1 MFDVRFAHRVQR
13 RPVLE
18 LYPSFRPDISLNPAA
33 FDLMPLSRPKT
44 RTASPKPAASSAPT
58 PALRPIKKLMA
69 ANRSEIAVR
78 IFRAATELH
87 LRTVAIFAQ
96 EDRLCIH
103 RYKADEA
110 YQVGAGKGPVAAY
123 LDIES
128 IVGVAKEKNV
138 DAIHPGYGFL
148 SENAE
153 FARACERAGI
163 VFVGPRPELL
173 DMMGDKTAARAVA
186 QRIGV
191 PVLPGTKDPIS
202 DREEAIRTAKSIGF
216 PLIIKAAFGGGGRG
230 MRVVH
235 KAADLVNLLD
245 EAQAEAGRA
254 FGNPAVFLEK
264 YIPRAKHIEVQIL
277 GDKHGNVI
285 HLHERDCSVQRRH
298 QKVVEVAPSFGLPE
312 NVVRELCDAAARLAR
327 EIRYD
332 NAGTVEFLYDLDHHQ
347 WFFIEM
353 NPRIQVEHT
362 VTEVI
367 TGLDLVRAQILIAQ
381 GHALHSP
388 EVGMPF
394 QTEVPRNGYAIQCRI
409 TTEDPENKFI
419 PDYGRIL
426 AYRSPGGFGV
436 RLDGGM
442 GYAGA
447 VITPFYDSM
456 LVKSITSGQTYEIA
470 MNRAR
475 RVLSEFRI
483 RGVKTNIPFLE
494 NVIAHAQF
502 RTGQATTTLIDTTPE
517 LFAFK
522 ARRDRATKLLN
533 FLGNVIVNGN
543 PHAKGFRPEKPFAA
557 APVPSASPSG
567 GAARVQFG
575 VQSLE
580 FGVSKPKTQNT
591 KLKPASLTPNSK
603 PQTPNSAGVARGTRQ
618 LLLEL
623 GPQKFAEWTV
633 KQKRL
638 LVTDTTWRDA
648 HQSLMATRVRSYDML
663 ACADALA
670 HRVPN
675 LFSLEMWGGATFDT
689 AMRFLSEDPWERL
702 RQLRAKV
709 PNICFQMLFRGA
721 NAVGYTNYPDNV
733 VAGFV
738 RHAAAS
744 GMDIF
749 RVFDS
754 LNYLP
759 NLRVAMEAV
768 NETHGVCEA
777 AICYTGDINDP
788 AREKFNLTYYVKI
801 ARELER
807 MGAHFLAIKDMAGLC
822 RPYAA
827 QKLVKTLKEEV
838 GLPVHF
844 HTHDTSG
851 IAAAS
856 VLRAADAGVDVVDLA
871 LAAMSG
877 STSQPNLNS
886 VVAALRNTP
895 RDTGLD
901 LEALNEFSDYWEQ
914 VREYYRPFDTA
925 PKSGSAEVYLHEMP
939 GGQYTN
945 LKEQAAAMGVAHRW
959 PEIARTYAEVNQ
971 LFGDIVKVTPS
982 SKVVGDMALFL
993 FSKGIKPADVVNLEP
1008 GTTAFPESVIDMMMG
1023 GLGWPEGGWPEQAWK
1038 VILGPKRFQ
1047 EAHARYVAATSAKLG
1062 RKVERQ
1068 ANALDLDKMRAELA
1082 EKLKRPVNDDDLY
1095 SHLMYPQVFAEFAKH
1110 VAAYSD
1116 VSVLPT
1122 PAFFYGLKPGEEISV
1137 SIEEGKVLIIR
1148 LISIG
1153 QPDKDGRR
1161 AISYELNGIGRE
1173 TFILDKTVAPKTKA
1187 RLKADLNDPTQ
1198 VAAPIPGLIAQLQV
1212 SVGSKVAKGD
1222 KLLMMEAMKMQNTV
1236 YAPCDGVVAELHVAL
1251 GDTVEAKD
1259 LLIKIRA
1266 AG

>member
-1 MFDVRFAHRVQR
+1 MSAK
-13 RPVLE
+13 PT
-18 LYPSFRPDISLNPAA
+18 PPATSPKSAPAA
-33 FDLMPLSRPKT
+33 T
-44 RTASPKPAASSAPT
+44 V
-58 PALRPIKKLMA
+58 ALRPIKKLMA

-78 IFRAATELH
+78 IFRAGTELN
-87 LRTVAIFAQ
+87 LRTVAVFAH

-110 YQVGAGKGPVAAY
+110 YQVGTGKGPVAAY
-123 LDIES
+123 LDIAS
-128 IVGVAKEKNV
+128 IVAVAKEKNV

-153 FARACERAGI
+153 FARACERAGVI
-163 VFVGPRPELL
+163 FVGPRPELL

-191 PVLPGTKDPIS
+191 PVLPGTKDALT
-202 DREEAIRTAKSIGF
+202 DREEALKTAKTIGF

-230 MRVVH
+230 MRVVQ
-235 KAADLVNLLD
+235 KPEQLANLLD

-312 NVVRELCDAAARLAR
+312 KIVRELCDAAARLAR

-332 NAGTVEFLYDLDHHQ
+332 NAGTVEFLYDLDQHE

-388 EVGMPF
+388 EVGMPY

-409 TTEDPENKFI
+409 TTEDPENKFM
-419 PDYGRIL
+419 PDYGRIM

-494 NVIAHAQF
+494 NLIAHPQF
-502 RTGQATTTLIDTTPE
+502 RTGHATTTLIDNTPE
-517 LFAFK
+517 LFTFK
-522 ARRDRATKLLN
+522 ARRDRATKLLT

-543 PHAKGFRPEKPFAA
+543 PHAKGFRPDKPFAI
-557 APVPSASPSG
+557 APVP
-567 GAARVQFG
+567 
-575 VQSLE
+575 
-580 FGVSKPKTQNT
+580 VSDHAVM
-591 KLKPASLTPNSK
+591 PAP
-603 PQTPNSAGVARGTRQ
+603 GTRQ
-618 LLLEL
+618 KLLEL
-623 GPQKFAEWTV
+623 GPKKFAEWTS

-638 LVTDTTWRDA
+638 LITDTTWRDA

-670 HRVPN
+670 RRAPN

-702 RQLRAKV
+702 RQLRARV

-768 NETHGVCEA
+768 NDTHGVCEA
-777 AICYTGDINDP
+777 ALCYTGDILDS
-788 AREKFNLTYYVKI
+788 RRDKFSLQYYVKM
-801 ARELER
+801 ARELEK

-827 QKLVKTLKEEV
+827 AKLVKALKDEV
-838 GLPVHF
+838 GLPIHF

-886 VVAALRNTP
+886 VVAALQHTP
-895 RDTGLD
+895 RDTQLD
-901 LEALNEFSDYWEQ
+901 LSALNEFSDYWET

-945 LKEQAAAMGVAHRW
+945 LKEQAASMGVGHRW
-959 PEIARTYAEVNQ
+959 PEIARIYADVNQ

-1008 GTTAFPESVIDMMMG
+1008 GSTAYPESVIDMMMG
-1023 GLGWPEGGWPEQAWK
+1023 GLGWPEGGWPERVSL
-1038 VILGPKRFQ
+1038 VILGAERHKQ
-1047 EAHARYVAATSAKLG
+1047 ARAKYQASLKTSRGAAARSS
-1062 RKVERQ
+1062 
-1068 ANALDLDKMRAELA
+1068 LDLDKTRAEVA
-1082 EKLKRPVNDDDLY
+1082 EKLKRPANDDDLY
-1095 SHLMYPQVFAEFAKH
+1095 SHLMYPQVFADFAKH
-1110 VAAYSD
+1110 SAAFSD

-1153 QPDKDGRR
+1153 QPDKEGRR

-1173 TFILDKTVAPKTKA
+1173 TFILDKSISPKTKA
-1187 RLKADLNDPTQ
+1187 RPKADLNDPSQ

-1212 SVGSKVAKGD
+1212 SVGSKVTKGD

-1236 YAPCDGVVAELHVAL
+1236 YAPCAGVIAELNVAL

>member
-1 MFDVRFAHRVQR
+1 MPTAEVPAPAAI
-13 RPVLE
+13 RPV
-18 LYPSFRPDISLNPAA
+18 
-33 FDLMPLSRPKT
+33 
-44 RTASPKPAASSAPT
+44 
-58 PALRPIKKLMA
+58 KKLMA

-78 IFRAATELH
+78 IFRAGTELG
-87 LRTVAIFAQ
+87 LRTVAVFAH
-96 EDRLCIH
+96 EDRLSIH

-110 YQVGAGKGPVAAY
+110 YQVGEGKGPVAAY

-128 IVGVAKEKNV
+128 IVDIAKAKGV

-148 SENAE
+148 SENAD
-153 FARACERAGI
+153 FARACAKAGLI
-163 VFVGPRPELL
+163 FVGPRPELL
-173 DMMGDKTAARAVA
+173 EMMGDKTAARALA
-186 QRIGV
+186 KRIHV
-191 PVLPGTKDPIS
+191 PVLPGTEEPIT
-202 DREEAIRTAKSIGF
+202 DREEALKTAKSIGF

-230 MRVVH
+230 MRVVQ
-235 KAADLVNLLD
+235 KASDLAGLLD

-277 GDKHGNVI
+277 GDQHGNVI

-298 QKVVEVAPSFGLPE
+298 QKVIEVAPSYGLPE
-312 NVVRELCDAAARLAR
+312 KVVSELCEAAARMAR

-332 NAGTVEFLYDLDHHQ
+332 NAGTIEFLYDLDRHE

-381 GHALHSP
+381 GYSLHSP
-388 EVGMPF
+388 EVGMPP
-394 QTEVPRNGYAIQCRI
+394 QDQVPRNGYAIQCRI

-419 PDYGRIL
+419 PDYGRLL

-436 RLDGGM
+436 RLDGAM
-442 GYAGA
+442 GFAGA
-447 VITPFYDSM
+447 VITPFYDSL
-456 LVKSITSGQTYEIA
+456 LVKCITSGHTYDIA
-470 MNRAR
+470 LNRSR

-494 NVIAHAQF
+494 NVIAHPTF
-502 RTGQATTTLIDTTPE
+502 RSGAATTTLIDTTPE
-517 LFAFK
+517 LFKFK
-522 ARRDRATKLLN
+522 PRRDRATKLLN

-543 PHAKGFRPEKPFAA
+543 PHAKGFRPEKSFTPALPLTA
-557 APVPSASPSG
+557 GHGEAP
-567 GAARVQFG
+567 
-575 VQSLE
+575 
-580 FGVSKPKTQNT
+580 
-591 KLKPASLTPNSK
+591 
-603 PQTPNSAGVARGTRQ
+603 RGTRQ

-623 GPQKFAEWTV
+623 GPRKFAEWTL

-638 LVTDTTWRDA
+638 LITDTTFRDA
-648 HQSLMATRVRSYDML
+648 HQSLMATRVRTYDML
-663 ACADALA
+663 ASASAVA
-670 HRVPN
+670 HHAPG

-689 AMRFLSEDPWERL
+689 AMRFLNEDPWERL
-702 RQLRAKV
+702 RQLRARV

-721 NAVGYTNYPDNV
+721 NAVGYTNYPDHV

-738 RHAAAS
+738 KHAAAS

-749 RVFDS
+749 RIFDS

-759 NLRVAMEAV
+759 NLRVGMEAV
-768 NETHGVCEA
+768 QGTHAICEA
-777 AICYTGDINDP
+777 AICYTGDILDD
-788 AREKFNLTYYVKI
+788 RRDKFSLKYYVKL
-801 ARELER
+801 AQELER

-827 QKLVKTLKEEV
+827 HKLVKALREEI
-838 GLPVHF
+838 GLPIHF

-856 VLRAADAGVDVVDLA
+856 ILRASDAGVNVVDLA

-877 STSQPNLNS
+877 STAQPNLNS
-886 VVAALRNTP
+886 IVAALQHTP

-901 LEALNEFSDYWEQ
+901 LDRLNTFSDYWEH
-914 VREYYRPFDTA
+914 VREFYRPFDTA
-925 PKSGSAEVYLHEMP
+925 PKTGSAEVYLHEMP

-945 LKEQAAAMGVAHRW
+945 LKEQAAAMGVSQRW
-959 PEIARTYAEVNQ
+959 PEIARTYAEVNA

-993 FSKGIKPADVVNLEP
+993 FSRGIKPADVVNLEP
-1008 GTTAFPESVIDMMMG
+1008 GATPFPESVIDMMMG
-1023 GLGWPEGGWPEQAWK
+1023 GLGWPEGGWPEPVWRA
-1038 VILGPKRFQ
+1038 ILGEKRFK
-1047 EAHARYVAATSAKLG
+1047 EAKAKYTADTAKKAKAAKKAAVS
-1062 RKVERQ
+1062 
-1068 ANALDLDKMRAELA
+1068 NADLVVIRAELA
-1082 EKLKRPVNDDDLY
+1082 DKLRHEPSDDELY
-1095 SHLMYPQVFAEFAKH
+1095 SHLMYPGVFADFVKH
-1110 VAAYSD
+1110 QREYGD

-1137 SIEEGKVLIIR
+1137 EIEEGKVLIIR
-1148 LISIG
+1148 LISVG
-1153 QPDKDGRR
+1153 APDKDGRR
-1161 AISYELNGIGRE
+1161 TLSYELNGIARE
-1173 TFILDKTVAPKTKA
+1173 AFIVDKSVAPKVKA
-1187 RLKADLNDPTQ
+1187 RVKADLADPMQ
-1198 VAAPIPGLIAQLQV
+1198 VAAPIPGLIVLMSA
-1212 SVGSKVAKGD
+1212 SVGAKVAKGD
-1222 KLLMMEAMKMQNTV
+1222 KLFMMEAMKMQTTV
-1236 YAPCDGVVAELHVAL
+1236 YAQADGVVAEVNAAI

-1259 LLIKIRA
+1259 LIVKLRS

>member
-1 MFDVRFAHRVQR
+1 MPTAKTAAQSRSA
-13 RPVLE
+13 
-18 LYPSFRPDISLNPAA
+18 NPA
-33 FDLMPLSRPKT
+33 P
-44 RTASPKPAASSAPT
+44 TAPAV
-58 PALRPIKKLMA
+58 RPIKKLMA

-78 IFRAATELH
+78 IFRAGTELN

-110 YQVGAGKGPVAAY
+110 YQVGQGKGPVAAY
-123 LDIES
+123 LDIDS
-128 IVGVAKEKNV
+128 IVAAAKEHGV

-148 SENAE
+148 SENAN
-153 FARACERAGI
+153 FARACEKAGLI
-163 VFVGPRPELL
+163 FVGPRPDLL
-173 DMMGDKTAARAVA
+173 EMMGDKTAARALA
-186 QRIGV
+186 QRINV
-191 PVLPGTKDPIS
+191 PTLPGTEEPIT
-202 DREEAIRTAKSIGF
+202 DRDEALKTAKIIGF

-235 KAADLVNLLD
+235 KAADLAHLLD
-245 EAQAEAGRA
+245 EAQGEAGRA
-254 FGNPAVFLEK
+254 FGNSAVFLEK

-312 NVVRELCDAAARLAR
+312 KIVRELCDAAARMAR

-332 NAGTVEFLYDLDHHQ
+332 NAGTVEFLYDLDRHE

-362 VTEVI
+362 ITEVI

-381 GHALHSP
+381 GHALHSA

-394 QTEVPRNGYAIQCRI
+394 QTEIPRNGYAIQCRI

-442 GYAGA
+442 GYSGA
-447 VITPFYDSM
+447 VITPFYDSL
-456 LVKSITSGQTYEIA
+456 LVKSITSAQTYEIA

-494 NVIAHAQF
+494 NLIAHPQF
-502 RTGQATTTLIDTTPE
+502 RAGQATTTLIDNTPE

-522 ARRDRATKLLN
+522 PRRDRATKLLN

-543 PHAKGFRPEKPFAA
+543 PHAKGYRPEKPFAP
-557 APVPSASPSG
+557 APLLAYDH
-567 GAARVQFG
+567 RVA
-575 VQSLE
+575 
-580 FGVSKPKTQNT
+580 P
-591 KLKPASLTPNSK
+591 PAGS
-603 PQTPNSAGVARGTRQ
+603 RQ
-618 LLLEL
+618 LLLQL
-623 GPQKFAEWTV
+623 GPKKFAEWTT

-663 ACADALA
+663 AAADALA
-670 HRVPN
+670 HRTPE

-689 AMRFLSEDPWERL
+689 AMRFLNEDPWERL
-702 RQLRAKV
+702 RQLRARV

-738 RHAAAS
+738 KHAAAN

-759 NLRVAMEAV
+759 NLRVAMESV
-768 NETHGVCEA
+768 NATHGICEA
-777 AICYTGDINDP
+777 ALCYTGDILD
-788 AREKFNLTYYVKI
+788 EKRDKFSLKYYVRLAK
-801 ARELER
+801 ELEK

-827 QKLVKTLKEEV
+827 QKLVKTLKEEI
-838 GLPVHF
+838 GLPIHF

-851 IAAAS
+851 IASAS

-871 LAAMSG
+871 LASMSG

-886 VVAALRNTP
+886 IVAALQHTP

-901 LEALNEFSDYWEQ
+901 LPALNDFSDYWEA
-914 VREYYRPFDTA
+914 VRAYYAPFDTA

-945 LKEQAAAMGVAHRW
+945 LKEQANSMGVAHRW
-959 PEIARTYAEVNQ
+959 PEIARGYADVNQ

-993 FSKGIKPADVVNLEP
+993 FSRGIKAADVVNLEP
-1008 GTTAFPESVIDMMMG
+1008 GSVPFPESVIDMMSG
-1023 GLGWPEGGWPEQAWK
+1023 GLGWPEGGWPEQ
-1038 VILGPKRFQ
+1038 VSLVVLGEKRHK
-1047 EAHARYVAATSAKLG
+1047 EARAKYFNDAKRKNSAS
-1062 RKVERQ
+1062 
-1068 ANALDLDKMRAELA
+1068 APAIDLAKTRSDLS
-1082 EKLKRPVNDDDLY
+1082 EKLKRVATDDDLY
-1095 SHLMYPQVFAEFAKH
+1095 SHLMYPTVFADFAKH
-1110 VAAYSD
+1110 LQASSD

-1122 PAFFYGLKPGEEISV
+1122 SAFFYGLKPGEEISV
-1137 SIEEGKVLIIR
+1137 HIEQGKVLIIR
-1148 LISIG
+1148 LISVS
-1153 QPDKDGRR
+1153 PADKDGRR
-1161 AISYELNGIGRE
+1161 TISYELNGIGRE
-1173 TFILDKTVAPKTKA
+1173 TFIIDKTITPKTKA
-1187 RLKADLNDPTQ
+1187 RPKADLADVTH
-1198 VAAPIPGLIAQLQV
+1198 VAAPIPGLIATLSV

-1236 YAPCDGVVAELHVAL
+1236 YAPCDGVVAELHIAL
-1251 GDTVEAKD
+1251 GDTVESKD
-1259 LLIKIRA
+1259 LLIKIRP